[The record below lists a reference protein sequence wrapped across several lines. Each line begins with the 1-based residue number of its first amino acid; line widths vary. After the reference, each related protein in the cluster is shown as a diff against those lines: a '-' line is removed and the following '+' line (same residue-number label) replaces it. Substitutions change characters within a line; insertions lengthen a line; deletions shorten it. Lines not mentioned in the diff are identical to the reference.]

1 MSAFRKSETR
11 APDPVLVVKPR
22 QLRRL
27 RTGRLGAKFGAIL
40 LLSACSES
48 SFAPATDT
56 LRSAAAAAVAPPG
69 TTASFENRDRVAV
82 RLQAT
87 GAFTPGTAITLT
99 SEVHGLRGT
108 ASSKLAIYAQH
119 AASVAGRAS
128 RETTQEISVAAGS
141 DKSHSTV
148 VTFAE
153 PGYYPVSASVSTI
166 APQELDQDRALGVP
180 VSSVITSNRWIL
192 IDEKGGRIDEEYD
205 HSILEGTTRYLTN
218 GSVGAFRSKPNARA
232 SSVSMVTA
240 RSAGASLLS
249 PTDFNGR
256 ITYQRRLIGQSNTT
270 EGVAGARVYG
280 YCASVDDDPVGYFD
294 IAADAQGAK
303 VSGSTSVF
311 PRSEP

>member
-1 MSAFRKSETR
+1 M
-11 APDPVLVVKPR
+11 
-22 QLRRL
+22 
-27 RTGRLGAKFGAIL
+27 
-40 LLSACSES
+40 
-48 SFAPATDT
+48 
-56 LRSAAAAAVAPPG
+56 
-69 TTASFENRDRVAV
+69 

-108 ASSKLAIYAQH
+108 ALSKLAIYAQH

-294 IAADAQGAK
+294 IAADAQGAFS
-303 VSGSTSVF
+303 VDCNTPEAYRISVQGALTGSGVQVNGINNDFAGVNGSIYASSLGAQVDLAVINDDAAQVFLNHLRYNVPRAPCSVGRVD
-311 PRSEP
+311 RSPTA